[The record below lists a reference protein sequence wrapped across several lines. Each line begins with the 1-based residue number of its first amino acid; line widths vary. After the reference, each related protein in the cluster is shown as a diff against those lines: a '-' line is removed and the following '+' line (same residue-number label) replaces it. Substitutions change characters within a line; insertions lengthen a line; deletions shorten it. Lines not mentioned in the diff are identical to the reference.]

1 MAAENGVVLRKE
13 RREYERREIG
23 VDTTVLQYLLGL

>member
-1 MAAENGVVLRKE
+1 MPAENGGVLHKE

-23 VDTTVLQYLLGL
+23 VYTTVLQYVLGL